1 MRFPRRSAP
10 DASARRLEPM
20 ALTDEIRRV
29 TGVAVA
35 AVLIVIVIA
44 AAVSYSHMFEWAKLN
59 GESDANEWRA
69 RIFPVSVDGAILAGS
84 MIIYVDSRTHRPTDP
99 LAYVIVVLGML
110 VSIGANIGHD
120 WESWVASKI
129 ISGWPPLAMALVVE
143 LLFRFL
149 RRGREQADQET
160 QRAER
165 AQQRKQH
172 PTPVAAPP
180 VVAKIEPT
188 VPVVAKPKVSVLEP
202 ETAAA
207 PVDLTAEM
215 RSAGW
220 APSDYD
226 TAGAAM
232 RGYLDKVD
240 PDITGA
246 ELDRLVAAP
255 FFGAKPGQGRQ
266 IVRKFKDETAAA
278 ASGGK
283 E

>member
-1 MRFPRRSAP
+1 MRFSRRSAP
-10 DASARRLEPM
+10 DAPPVRKLEPLV
-20 ALTDEIRRV
+20 LTDEIRRV

-35 AVLIVIVIA
+35 AVLIVIGIA

-84 MIIYVDSRTHRPTDP
+84 MIIYVDSRTHRVPDK

-120 WESWVASKI
+120 WMSWLAAKI

-149 RRGREQADQET
+149 RRGREQADQEA
-160 QRAER
+160 QRVER
-165 AQQRKQH
+165 AQQRRQQ
-172 PTPVAAPP
+172 P
-180 VVAKIEPT
+180 VVTA
-188 VPVVAKPKVSVLEP
+188 PVVVKAEAKVPESKTLESEP
-202 ETAAA
+202 DTAAA

-215 RSAGW
+215 RLAGW
-220 APSDYD
+220 APRDYA

-232 RGYLDKVD
+232 RGYLEKVD
-240 PDITGA
+240 PNITGA
-246 ELDRLVAAP
+246 ELDRLVAGP
-255 FFGAKPGQGRQ
+255 FFDARPGQGRQ
-266 IVRKFKDETAAA
+266 IVRKFKDDVAAA
-278 ASGGK
+278 TSGGK

>member
-1 MRFPRRSAP
+1 MKFPRRSAP
-10 DASARRLEPM
+10 DAPTRKLEPM
-20 ALTDEIRRV
+20 IMTDEIRRV

-59 GESDANEWRA
+59 GESHANEWRA

-84 MIIYVDSRTHRPTDP
+84 MIIYVDSRTHRPSDR

-110 VSIGANIGHD
+110 VSIGANVGHD
-120 WESWVASKI
+120 WKSWIASKI

-149 RRGREQADQET
+149 RRGREQADEVA

-165 AQQRKQH
+165 AQQRRQQ
-172 PTPVAAPP
+172 P
-180 VVAKIEPT
+180 VVVA
-188 VPVVAKPKVSVLEP
+188 PVVVKVAEPKPEASEP
-202 ETAAA
+202 VRDTATAAV

-220 APSDYD
+220 APNDYA

-246 ELDRLVAAP
+246 DLDKLVAIP
-255 FFGAKPGQGRQ
+255 FFDAKPGQGRQ
-266 IVRKFKDETAAA
+266 IVRKFKDELAAA
-278 ASGGK
+278 ASRK